1 MADTFPRT
9 PSETPTFSCPHQAQ
23 AELRLS
29 MLYALLKVLAL
40 AQASHPEEE
49 AVLEVC
55 LSARELLEEVAG
67 LYRLSI
73 SEAQR
78 SASHA

>member
-9 PSETPTFSCPHQAQ
+9 PSETSTFSCPHQAQ

-29 MLYALLKVLAL
+29 MLYALLRVLTR
-40 AQASHPEEE
+40 AQASHPEK
-49 AVLEVC
+49 AVFEIC
-55 LSARELLEEVAG
+55 RELLEEVAG